1 MKLTVLGSGTCVP
14 SGARNSSG
22 YWVDTGSSRV
32 RLDCGA
38 GTVHAMARY
47 GLPWET
53 LTHQYVSH
61 FHIDHAGELAALLFA
76 FKYGR
81 ATPRAEPLTL
91 VGPKGLEFLL
101 YGLVGHHKMKLLEQ
115 EFPIEVRELDPGE
128 RLDLDGGAVLRVA
141 KTPHTAESLAVR
153 VEAGGRAICYTGDTS
168 PSDDLVAFFD
178 SADVLVSEVSFVD
191 DARGTAHMTA
201 DDVSSLASRAGVRH
215 LVATH
220 CYFDPEAERL
230 ADRLARGFSGRI
242 TIARDGLEVE
252 AN

>member
-1 MKLTVLGSGTCVP
+1 MKLTILGSGTCVP
-14 SGARNSSG
+14 SGERNSSG
-22 YWVDTGSSRV
+22 YWVDAGAARV

-47 GLPWET
+47 GLPWAT

-91 VGPKGLEFLL
+91 VGPEGLEFLL
-101 YGLVGHHKMKLLEQ
+101 MGLVGQYRMKLLEQ
-115 EFPIEVRELDPGE
+115 EFPLELREMEPGE
-128 RLDLDGGAVLRVA
+128 ALDLGGGAVLRVG

-153 VEAGGRAICYTGDTS
+153 IEAEGRSIGYTGDTA
-168 PSDDLVAFFD
+168 PSDDLVDFF
-178 SADVLVSEVSFVD
+178 AGVDVLVCETSFVD

-201 DDVSSLASRAGVRH
+201 DDVSSLATRARAGH

-220 CYFDPEAERL
+220 SYFDPDEARLAERL
-230 ADRLARGFSGRI
+230 SRGFSGRI
-242 TIARDGLEVE
+242 TIAADGLVVE
-252 AN
+252 

>member
-1 MKLTVLGSGTCVP
+1 MKLTILGSGTCVP
-14 SGARNSSG
+14 AGDRNSSG
-22 YWVDTGSSRV
+22 YWVDTGESRV

-47 GLPWET
+47 GLPWEA

-81 ATPRAEPLTL
+81 ATPRTAPLTL
-91 VGPKGLEFLL
+91 AGPKGLEFLL
-101 YGLVGHHKMKLLEQ
+101 YGLVGQHKMKLLEQ
-115 EFPIEVRELDPGE
+115 EFPIEVRELEPGD

-153 VEAGGRAICYTGDTS
+153 VEAAGRAIGYTGDTS
-168 PSDDLVAFFD
+168 PSDDLVAFFAG
-178 SADVLVSEVSFVD
+178 ADVLVSEVSFVD

-201 DDVSSLASRAGVRH
+201 DDVSSLAERAGVGH

-220 CYFDPEAERL
+220 CYFDPDAERL
-230 ADRLARGFSGRI
+230 ADRLARGYAGRI
-242 TIARDGLEVE
+242 TIARDGMAIE
-252 AN
+252 